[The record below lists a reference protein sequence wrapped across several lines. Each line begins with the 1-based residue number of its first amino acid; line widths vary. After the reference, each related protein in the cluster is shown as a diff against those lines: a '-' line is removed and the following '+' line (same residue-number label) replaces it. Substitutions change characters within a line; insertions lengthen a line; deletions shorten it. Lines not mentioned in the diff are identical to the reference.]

1 MDVSTNIIDLE
12 YLTNPCYTV
21 KIPEKKKIKY
31 IVLIQKILI
40 FIKKEF
46 LN

>member
-21 KIPEKKKIKY
+21 KKKKKDEIY
-31 IVLIQKILI
+31 CVNSEDLN
-40 FIKKEF
+40 FYKKEF

>member
-21 KIPEKKKIKY
+21 KLPEEKKNDIYRIK
-31 IVLIQKILI
+31 L
-40 FIKKEF
+40 ED
-46 LN
+46 LNFYK